1 MFVGWPLRWLASRA
15 AAPQFGDE
23 QAEQEQGEDAGE
35 CGRGASVSIPHTTL
49 SGVPSG
55 RVAVDLLA
63 NASSGA
69 SAAYASFVDDGFP
82 SALASTAVEVPATA
96 FVSSLSKVAVAA
108 STDASRP
115 LLTGV
120 FLKVLGARMTIAATD
135 SYRLCVASIPLLAS
149 GGALEAVVE
158 KASLIA
164 ATSSVPASASTVAVS
179 SDGQMLWLRLG
190 SVLRR
195 CPIIL
200 GQFPDVEMLFAPTDG
215 ESGSTIVS

>member
-1 MFVGWPLRWLASRA
+1 MRANVVAALRFRS
-15 AAPQFGDE
+15 
-23 QAEQEQGEDAGE
+23 
-35 CGRGASVSIPHTTL
+35 PHTTL

-149 GGALEAVVE
+149 GRGAGSGRRE
-158 KASLIA
+158 SLPDCGNLVG
-164 ATSSVPASASTVAVS
+164 SSEREH
-179 SDGQMLWLRLG
+179 GGREQ
-190 SVLRR
+190 
-195 CPIIL
+195 
-200 GQFPDVEMLFAPTDG
+200 
-215 ESGSTIVS
+215 